1 MWYEPNLILEKYHY
15 YAKEYLKS
23 LNNKFNGTIT
33 YRSDSMIRNWVYGG
47 GCHYK
52 RKPFGSIDNQDI
64 SEEVWNEYLSSSA
77 QKSRQL
83 FSYFINIFIKLI
95 FVFCNQF

>member
-15 YAKEYLKS
+15 YTKEYLPS

-33 YRSDSMIRNWVYGG
+33 YRNDSLIKNLVYGG

-52 RKPFGSIDNQDI
+52 HKNHASFDDDI
-64 SEEVWNEYLSSSA
+64 ITTSKWKEYMSKA
-77 QKSRQL
+77 VNKSR
-83 FSYFINIFIKLI
+83 
-95 FVFCNQF
+95 